1 MLVYHAI
8 ISLLISHHTMQA
20 AAGSS
25 RAMDSYYSAAVYRSE
40 DDDEIAVFTAERYFS
55 GGDVDV
61 LWCGRS
67 STSFSSAF
75 KTGGG
80 QQDGSVAPTTLTAAA
95 TSSSE
100 ASLNSRSVLLP
111 DPPMAAA
118 VVESEVPSG
127 AAGDRTTG
135 AKTSSSSSYNLQRW
149 LLSMAASACA
159 CSHGGIAE
167 AVSADECGHDEAHAA
182 GFVLGGEKWT
192 TEEARAALP
201 GRKSKHIAAE
211 AITTRVRPGMWD
223 GRAGDAFDIGTA
235 TPPVLQLAEH
245 RHIRAADSGELAA
258 RVLNPTTAILA
269 DERRRRSMDMFT
281 PGKPQNSAF
290 TIVARSAAARDGSA
304 TAGANGGGVGSPNPP
319 PDGACANRRNC
330 SDEDAATDELVCM
343 YPPSEASVAWSVVT
357 AEGAA
362 SGNFSSAASGYYH
375 NGGGERWTAAGKSNR
390 RSSGSGKANGGVLLM
405 GCMSERAVDA
415 IVPARPVHCPP
426 PPPETRT
433 ARLEG
438 ASTLH
443 AAGRRGMPGT
453 VRGSNRPTLGL
464 EAC

>member
-1 MLVYHAI
+1 
-8 ISLLISHHTMQA
+8 
-20 AAGSS
+20 
-25 RAMDSYYSAAVYRSE
+25 MDSYSAAVYQSDD
-40 DDDEIAVFTAERYFS
+40 DDDEIGVFTAERYFS

-67 STSFSSAF
+67 SSSLSSAF

-80 QQDGSVAPTTLTAAA
+80 QRDWSVAPTTTLTAAI
-95 TSSSE
+95 SSSE
-100 ASLNSRSVLLP
+100 ASWNSRSVLLP

-118 VVESEVPSG
+118 AVESGEPSG
-127 AAGDRTTG
+127 AAGDRTPGT
-135 AKTSSSSSYNLQRW
+135 KPSSSSSSSYNLQRW

-159 CSHGGIAE
+159 CTHGGIAE
-167 AVSADECGHDEAHAA
+167 AVSADECRRDEAHAD
-182 GFVLGGEKWT
+182 GFVLGGEKWS

-211 AITTRVRPGMWD
+211 VITTRVRPGMWD
-223 GRAGDAFDIGTA
+223 GRDGDAFDLGTA
-235 TPPVLQLAEH
+235 TPPALQLAEH

-258 RVLNPTTAILA
+258 RALNPRTVILT

-281 PGKPQNSAF
+281 PAKQQNSAF

-304 TAGANGGGVGSPNPP
+304 TAGANGGGVGSPNPS
-319 PDGACANRRNC
+319 PDGACANRRDS
-330 SDEDAATDELVCM
+330 SDDDAATDEFECM
-343 YPPSEASVAWSVVT
+343 YPPSEASVVWSVIT

-375 NGGGERWTAAGKSNR
+375 NGGGERRTAAGKSNRR
-390 RSSGSGKANGGVLLM
+390 RSSGSGKANGGGLLM

-415 IVPARPVHCPP
+415 IGPARPVHRPP
-426 PPPETRT
+426 QPPPETRT

-438 ASTLH
+438 ASTWH
-443 AAGRRGMPGT
+443 AAGRQ
-453 VRGSNRPTLGL
+453 
-464 EAC
+464 